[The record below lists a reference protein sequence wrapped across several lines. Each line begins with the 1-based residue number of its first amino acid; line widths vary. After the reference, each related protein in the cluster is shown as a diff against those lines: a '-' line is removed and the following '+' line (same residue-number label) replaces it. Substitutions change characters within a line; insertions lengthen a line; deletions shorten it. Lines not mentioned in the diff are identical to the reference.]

1 MSTFFGINSSAVS
14 TLFSSASSAKSGTTD
29 ILSDYYS
36 IRNGSYKKLLNAY
49 YSIDDNKKN
58 KGNSQHLNL
67 K

>member
-36 IRNGSYKKLLNAY
+36 IRNGSYKNYLTH
-49 YSIDDNKKN
+49 II
-58 KGNSQHLNL
+58 Q
-67 K
+67 